1 MAAPCGIR
9 STMKITL
16 AIVLAVGL
24 ASHASAQS
32 STTVYKSTGPDG
44 NTVYGDR
51 PDPAA
56 RDTQTMTFEVLP
68 SSPLSAKTLAF
79 MEQLKKEGAERAA
92 FVPQSNVVLFSA
104 AWCGYCRK
112 AKAFLALRQVPYRE
126 FDIDTDQGM
135 AAFIGAGGRG
145 GVPLLLVDGRRV
157 GGFSVA
163 AYDALFPARN

>member
-1 MAAPCGIR
+1 
-9 STMKITL
+9 MKIAL
-16 AIVLAVGL
+16 ALVLALCVVSL
-24 ASHASAQS
+24 AAAQS

-51 PDPAA
+51 PDPRAQ
-56 RDTQTMTFEVLP
+56 DTKTLTFQALP
-68 SSPLSAKTLAF
+68 SSPLSARTLAY
-79 MEQLKKEGAERAA
+79 MEQLKKEGAERVA

-112 AKAFLALRQVPYRE
+112 AKAFLARRQVPYRE

-145 GVPLLLVDGRRV
+145 GVPLLLVDGQRV
-157 GGFSVA
+157 GGFSVG
-163 AYDALFPARN
+163 AYEALFPARN